1 MVRSECAADGLGVSD
16 DAIRGLVDSVSAA
29 MGAANTVQVIHRRIS
44 TTADLWQ
51 LAEDSH
57 SVREELTGR
66 AAAAIYC
73 IYGSHWTTELCDQMP
88 GYCRSDALLQVA
100 AALVSPN
107 CEYAKLA
114 EGVSMQSL
122 QRVTISGAAVYAS
135 LRLCGGALHVAF
147 TDAAVLARC
156 F

>member
-1 MVRSECAADGLGVSD
+1 
-16 DAIRGLVDSVSAA
+16 
-29 MGAANTVQVIHRRIS
+29 MGAADTVQVVTRRIA
-44 TTADLWQ
+44 TTKDLWH

-88 GYCRSDALLQVA
+88 GYCRSDALLQVW
-100 AALVSPN
+100 PQQ
-107 CEYAKLA
+107 CEHKL
-114 EGVSMQSL
+114 
-122 QRVTISGAAVYAS
+122 TIAGAAVYAS
-135 LRLCGGALHVAF
+135 LRLGGGALHVAF
-147 TDAAVLARC
+147 TDAAVLARR